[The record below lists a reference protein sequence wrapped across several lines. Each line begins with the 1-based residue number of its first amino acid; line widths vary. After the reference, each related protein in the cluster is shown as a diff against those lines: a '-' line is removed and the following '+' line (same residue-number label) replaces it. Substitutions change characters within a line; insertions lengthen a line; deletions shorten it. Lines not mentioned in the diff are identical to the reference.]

1 MIFTLSHYS
10 LDVGNIEYFFQ
21 FLPSVPSLSP
31 WRRVQSSGEAVN
43 KALLEVWWR
52 KKAAKPCSN
61 ACVHFCCQ
69 TEQSQCCVLLRA
81 SFRERH
87 QQSVK
92 DSLPMSKVKFFFFSY
107 FFFSDSTLREEIW
120 LFKELFCKGRMS
132 WNAMQGT
139 PLRRDIGLISSC
151 QLRLSGVDVLRDQQE
166 FFSTKD
172 WWKLPIQMF

>member
-1 MIFTLSHYS
+1 MGVRSLLLPTLSHHCHPGEGSS
-10 LDVGNIEYFFQ
+10 L
-21 FLPSVPSLSP
+21 
-31 WRRVQSSGEAVN
+31 QSSGEAVN

-81 SFRERH
+81 SFGERH

-92 DSLPMSKVKFFFFSY
+92 DSLPMSKVKFFFSY